1 MRLAWSDFGSDSVE
15 VSWLWVSA
23 EVVESV
29 EVECVSSLAFIVE
42 TVELKKIKDFNLKA
56 QQNENIC

>member
-1 MRLAWSDFGSDSVE
+1 MRLAWSGIGIDSVE

-29 EVECVSSLAFIVE
+29 EVECVSSRWKVFESA
-42 TVELKKIKDFNLKA
+42 
-56 QQNENIC
+56 